1 MTWNHGYHSSLS
13 YTSAF
18 YRELSPS
25 WLDYAGLL
33 KGHLPPRS
41 TEEDSFVYLD
51 LGCGT
56 GLGLVMLAALYPEG
70 HFYGVDFQPDHV
82 AHAQDLIRRVG
93 LLNVQVIEADF
104 LALASTSSPQ
114 SWPEGGCDYVVAH
127 GIATWVT
134 EPIQAALLAVAASAL
149 RPGGLFYC
157 SYNTYPGWLARSNF
171 QALLALELPT
181 ARQGELAQCFQQTA
195 QQLNQLLG
203 DEAQPTPFGANHPG
217 LRRDLQAIH
226 YAPIDYLCGEYA
238 NDGWA
243 PLYVHQLHARCQVH
257 KLAFLGSATLSEAF
271 PELLPSSLR
280 ELVIRDPRPGARE
293 LLVDLATH
301 KSFRRDLFTRGH
313 VSLTQQE
320 WSERMACVAFRLLL
334 PLQEWLPVPTEP
346 LHFRAS
352 FGDIQGDPVAYGPLI
367 EAIAAVPTS
376 VQTLLNA
383 DAQSQSEL
391 MVMLSLLLEAGCIGF
406 DRGDG
411 MLRAT
416 PAAQRLNQLLLDR
429 MQEGRQYSQLAL
441 PAVGAALP
449 VTVVEALI
457 HRAHLQQLE
466 EPMLSGCVQLWL
478 SDLAVQLLGDDQAV
492 ITDAQASL
500 ARIQAIASAFIGSKH
515 PALLR
520 LGAIADRS
528 AHPSRSTSRK
538 RQASSRGKF
547 TPPSTPQG

>member
-33 KGHLPPRS
+33 KGHLPPRHS
-41 TEEDSFVYLD
+41 EDDSFVYLD

-70 HFYGVDFQPDHV
+70 CFYGVDFQPNHV

-93 LLNVQVIEADF
+93 LSNVQVVEADF
-104 LALASTSSPQ
+104 LALASASNPPP
-114 SWPEGGCDYVVAH
+114 WAEGGCDYVVAH

-134 EPIQAALLAVAASAL
+134 EPIQAALLAAAASAL

-157 SYNTYPGWLARSNF
+157 SYNTYPGWLARSSF

-181 ARQGELAQCFQQTA
+181 TTPGELAQRFQQTA
-195 QQLNQLLG
+195 QQLSQLLG
-203 DEAQPTPFGANHPG
+203 EETQPTPLGIHHPG
-217 LRRDLQAIH
+217 LRRDLQAIA

-243 PLYVHQLHARCQVH
+243 PLYVHQLHARCQEH
-257 KLAFLGSATLSEAF
+257 KLAFLGSATLSETF

-280 ELVIRDPRPGARE
+280 ELVIHDPRPGARE
-293 LLVDLATH
+293 LLTDLAIN
-301 KSFRRDLFTRGH
+301 KAFRRDIFTKGH

-320 WSERMACVAFRLLL
+320 WSQRMASVAFRLLL
-334 PLQEWLPVPTEP
+334 LHQEWLPVPTEP
-346 LHFRAS
+346 LLFRAS
-352 FGDIQGDPVAYGPLI
+352 FGDIQGDPAAYGPLI
-367 EAIAAVPTS
+367 EAIAAAPTS
-376 VQTLLNA
+376 VQSLLNA
-383 DAQSQSEL
+383 DAQTQSEL
-391 MVMLSLLLEAGCIGF
+391 VVMLSLLLEAGCIGF
-406 DRGDG
+406 DRGAG
-411 MLRAT
+411 MVRAA
-416 PAAQRLNQLLLDR
+416 PAVQRLNQLLLDR
-429 MQEGRQYSQLAL
+429 MQEGRHYSQLAL
-441 PAVGAALP
+441 PAVGTALP

-457 HRAHLQQLE
+457 LRAHFQELK
-466 EPMLSGCVQLWL
+466 EPMLSSCVQLWL
-478 SDLAVQLLGDDQAV
+478 SDLDVQLLGDDHAV

-500 ARIQAIASAFIGSKH
+500 ARIQAIASAFIGSKQ

-520 LGAIADRS
+520 LGAIANPS
-528 AHPSRSTSRK
+528 AHRPSRGST
-538 RQASSRGKF
+538 RQRQPSRGSKLR
-547 TPPSTPQG
+547 SPQG